1 MTDILLSEEGGRFYH
16 EQNRNVIVNVNP
28 DFLPEIPNDYF
39 WMDYATISHMIQF
52 NNCVNIQLRNLI
64 ALIDV

>member
-1 MTDILLSEEGGRFYH
+1 MWFYLKRGGRFYH
-16 EQNRNVIVNVNP
+16 EQNRNVIIEIEM
-28 DFLPEIPNDYF
+28 DEIEDLPSDYF

-64 ALIDV
+64 SLIDL